1 MNVLFQTIGKRIML
15 RRHELGYSQEYL
27 AELTNLHRNYIGN
40 IERGEKH
47 ISIETL
53 DNVAKALRMKLED
66 IFRGF

>member
-15 RRHELGYSQEYL
+15 RRRELGYSQEYL

-53 DNVAKALRMKLED
+53 DNVAKALNIKLED
-66 IFRGF
+66 IFKDF